1 MHRCQELCMRVSG
14 WLLQAQVDV
23 PPAKVSQIPTVP
35 IQAGT
40 YNTIR
45 VFIFKLYS
53 FPKLAFSRGIGG
65 ASCASVGHSVGGR
78 EGLLRAV
85 PARCATMVFHFQV
98 RGGYTVYMGRDKY
111 ENEKLIKWGWPED
124 VWFHVDDMSSAHV
137 YLRMKEVGRPCG
149 LTAACIS
156 LLMHGWSPLMICHG
170 ACGT

>member
-1 MHRCQELCMRVSG
+1 MPRAVHARFGVAAAGSSRCASSEGVTNPDCSNSSR
-14 WLLQAQVDV
+14 
-23 PPAKVSQIPTVP
+23 
-35 IQAGT
+35 